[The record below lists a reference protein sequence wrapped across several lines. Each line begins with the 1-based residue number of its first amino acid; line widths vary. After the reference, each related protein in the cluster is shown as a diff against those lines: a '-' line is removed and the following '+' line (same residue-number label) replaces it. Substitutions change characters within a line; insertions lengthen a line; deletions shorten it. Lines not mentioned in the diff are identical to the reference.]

1 MNGERKEQTH
11 IRMNIP
17 DTYEDEILQEFSLL
31 GDAIDEGYDG
41 IYALHIENTQ
51 HVVEIENILDRWRV
65 RVPEIRYHIFIYE
78 NNKEWPRSIRIN
90 RLGKKIITTR
100 QTKFGPLR

>member
-1 MNGERKEQTH
+1 MNYDRTEKTLV
-11 IRMNIP
+11 RMNIP
-17 DTYEDEILQEFSLL
+17 DNYKEAILYEFTVL
-31 GDAIDEGYDG
+31 GDTVDEGYDG
-41 IYALHIENTQ
+41 IYELHIENTQ

-90 RLGKKIITTR
+90 RLGRKVVTKR
-100 QTKFGPLR
+100 QTRF